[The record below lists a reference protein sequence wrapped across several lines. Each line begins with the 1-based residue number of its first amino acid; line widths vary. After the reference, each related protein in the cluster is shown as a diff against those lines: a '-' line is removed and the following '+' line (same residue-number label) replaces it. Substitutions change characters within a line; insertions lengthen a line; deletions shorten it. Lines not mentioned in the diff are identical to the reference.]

1 MVVTCA
7 VEASVLETVFVAIT
21 EVTIFR
27 LIVGEKAVVLVIT
40 FIFSILVVIILVVEV
55 VVIVLLGTEMTV
67 DDAMHTRLKTVVK
80 RFR

>member
-40 FIFSILVVIILVVEV
+40 FIFSILVVIILVVV